1 MLSEDL
7 SDPMLA
13 RLSLRGASLEELDH
27 SIQRMCRIGIR
38 RASSEG
44 RFGTRQQDTE
54 TPHHCCTLT
63 NIALGLGRRKRAP
76 TPILRDT
83 CWGKPEPCPLQL
95 LFCLAG
101 STRSGFVGMPLEG
114 LEKSLFRELVRMRRQ
129 LGGPAGQQYNCPR
142 RFAGLRRLE
151 CLGESW
157 RPR

>member
-1 MLSEDL
+1 MLWEDL
-7 SDPMLA
+7 SDPMVA
-13 RLSLRGASLEELDH
+13 RLRLRGASLEELDH

-38 RASSEG
+38 RASSES

-129 LGGPAGQQYNCPR
+129 LGGLA
-142 RFAGLRRLE
+142 
-151 CLGESW
+151 S
-157 RPR
+157 